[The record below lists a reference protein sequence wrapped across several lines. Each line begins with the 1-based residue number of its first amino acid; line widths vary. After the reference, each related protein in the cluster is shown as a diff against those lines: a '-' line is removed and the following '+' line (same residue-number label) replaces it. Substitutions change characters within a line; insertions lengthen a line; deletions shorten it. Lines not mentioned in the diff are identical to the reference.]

1 MKTVLAVMN
10 GGDPAPYLDSQR
22 HEHIERMRQLT
33 TQRREAPLATK
44 LLIDH
49 AIFHIEAD
57 LRWIDLT
64 SSRLGKLTEALFR

>member
-1 MKTVLAVMN
+1 MATL
-10 GGDPAPYLDSQR
+10 R
-22 HEHIERMRQLT
+22 HAGVSVTHVERMRDLT
-33 TQRREAPLATK
+33 KQRREAPLATK

-64 SSRLGKLTEALFR
+64 THD